1 MDFCCVFFNLFKRER
16 VIEHCECVIVM
27 SWLGYWKKD
36 GRGGSRRKSVCDP
49 VYLEVARCFFLLRA
63 ELFKTSH
70 VANFYSG
77 R

>member
-1 MDFCCVFFNLFKRER
+1 MGFCCPFLTCSRER
-16 VIEHCECVIVM
+16 VIEHYECVIVM
-27 SWLGYWKKD
+27 SWLGYRKKD

-63 ELFKTSH
+63 ELFVNSH
-70 VANFYSG
+70 VANLHSG